1 MIDRQLQE
9 LHNRFTEVN
18 TKLLLCVASLNPRD
32 SFFVFDKEKLI
43 CLTKFCPSEFS
54 CVKLMGLGSQLETFI
69 RGVWFDDQCLK
80 LKGIVDLSQMLV
92 KTKKHIVYPMVYL
105 LVNLALILPMT
116 TAIVERCFSAM
127 NFVKN
132 RMQNRMGDKSLNDF
146 LVTYIERKRGR
157 YFL

>member
-1 MIDRQLQE
+1 
-9 LHNRFTEVN
+9 
-18 TKLLLCVASLNPRD
+18 
-32 SFFVFDKEKLI
+32 
-43 CLTKFCPSEFS
+43 
-54 CVKLMGLGSQLETFI
+54 
-69 RGVWFDDQCLK
+69 
-80 LKGIVDLSQMLV
+80 MLV
-92 KTKKHIVYPMVYL
+92 ITKKHIVYPMVYL